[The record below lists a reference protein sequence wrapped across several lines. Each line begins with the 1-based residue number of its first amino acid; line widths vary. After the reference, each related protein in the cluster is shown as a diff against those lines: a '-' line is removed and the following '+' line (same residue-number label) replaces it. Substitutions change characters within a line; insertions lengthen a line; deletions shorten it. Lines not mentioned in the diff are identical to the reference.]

1 MSGNAL
7 ADFFEGD
14 DLAAV
19 LRAAEANATFAVRR
33 WWKMTIHELQVEKA
47 RVKVEYLRAKLHRCE
62 VLAGAQAISNQDVE
76 DATYELEIAKI
87 DLEIIKLDSLVK
99 P

>member
-1 MSGNAL
+1 MNAL
-7 ADFFEGD
+7 AAFFEGD

-19 LRAAEANATFAVRR
+19 LRAVEANVTFAVRR
-33 WWKMTIHELQVEKA
+33 WWKMTLHELQVEKA
-47 RVKVEYLRAKLHRCE
+47 KIKVDYLHAKLDRLSE
-62 VLAGAQAISNQDVE
+62 VVSSGGVSKQEVDDLL
-76 DATYELEIAKI
+76 YELEIAKI